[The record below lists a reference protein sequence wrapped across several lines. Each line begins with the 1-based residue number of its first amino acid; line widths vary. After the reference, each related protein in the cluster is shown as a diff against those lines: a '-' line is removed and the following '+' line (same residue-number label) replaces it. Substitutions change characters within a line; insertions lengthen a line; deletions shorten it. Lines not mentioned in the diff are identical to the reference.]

1 MKKFCSAFF
10 LILFSLLSCSISRAN
25 VRIPSI
31 LGSHMV
37 LQQNS
42 EACFWGWANPG
53 EKIKIMVDWDTSL
66 FQTKSSGEG
75 KWQIKIPTGKAGG
88 PYKVFISGNN
98 AIVLDDVMIGEVWVC
113 SGQSN
118 MERSGDQQLA
128 QSIEEAPHANNTK
141 IRLFYIPKTT
151 AAFPQDNCGGSWQ
164 VCSPEEMIHFSAI
177 GYFFGKRLQQDLK
190 VPVGLINSNW
200 GGTPAE
206 TWTPESK
213 VLENTELAA
222 AAAKQEK
229 NPWWPVK
236 PGLLYNAMIYPITPF
251 PIAGVVWYQGESN
264 TKTAYAYKHLF
275 TTMIESWRQS
285 WGKNFPFYYVQIAPF
300 AYGDDN
306 VGALLREAQ
315 TQTLQQVPNT
325 GMVVISDLVDN
336 VHDIHP
342 ANKID
347 VAERLANMAL
357 TKTYGKSGLPCEYP
371 RFASMEK
378 EKDKI
383 RIQFSHAADGLVSRG
398 GPPTEFYVAGSDHQF
413 RPANARIEGSSVVV
427 WNKEVKDP
435 EAVRFGFSNTAMPN
449 LFNKQG
455 LPVDLFRTD
464 NWSE

>member
-1 MKKFCSAFF
+1 MKKNHSSFF
-10 LILFSLLSCSISRAN
+10 LITISLLSCFIARAN

-42 EACFWGWANPG
+42 QACFWGWANPG

-66 FQTKSSGEG
+66 YHTQSSGEG

-98 AIVLDDVMIGEVWVC
+98 AIVLEDVMIGEVWVC

-118 MERSGDQQLA
+118 MERSGDQQLQ

-141 IRLFYIPKTT
+141 IRFFYIPKTT

-206 TWTPESK
+206 TWTPENK
-213 VLENTELAA
+213 VMENTELAA

-251 PIAGVVWYQGESN
+251 PIAGVIWYQGESN
-264 TKTAYAYKHLF
+264 TSTAYAYKNLF
-275 TTMIESWRQS
+275 STMIESWRQS
-285 WGKNFPFYYVQIAPF
+285 WGKKFPFYYVQIAPF
-300 AYGDDN
+300 AYRDDN
-306 VGALLREAQ
+306 VGAQLR
-315 TQTLQQVPNT
+315 
-325 GMVVISDLVDN
+325 
-336 VHDIHP
+336 
-342 ANKID
+342 
-347 VAERLANMAL
+347 
-357 TKTYGKSGLPCEYP
+357 
-371 RFASMEK
+371 
-378 EKDKI
+378 
-383 RIQFSHAADGLVSRG
+383 
-398 GPPTEFYVAGSDHQF
+398 
-413 RPANARIEGSSVVV
+413 
-427 WNKEVKDP
+427 
-435 EAVRFGFSNTAMPN
+435 
-449 LFNKQG
+449 
-455 LPVDLFRTD
+455 
-464 NWSE
+464 